1 METLIAILTILVLA
15 VVPMLLY
22 ALLLWWMDRYE
33 KEPLGLILASFLWG
47 AIPAIILSLI
57 AQIILDTPV
66 STLLGSGLGTE
77 LVGASLIAPITEEP
91 FKGLMLL
98 LLLIRFRREI
108 DTPVDGIL
116 YGGLVGFGFATTEN
130 FFYFLDA
137 YGLGGLGGVLELA
150 LYRTLLFGL
159 NHALF
164 TGCTGLGIALART
177 SPRRWV
183 RIAAPF
189 IGLATGIALHALHNF
204 GATLSDLACGAL
216 LISVASDW
224 GGVLALVGLLIFFSV
239 REQRILALYLT
250 DEVEKGTI
258 APEDYPVLCSY
269 WRRVGQRLEA
279 LVRGEIRRWWR
290 LGTYYRLASELA
302 FARHRLAT
310 VGQEKGDVR
319 NINWLRQELQ
329 RLRASL

>member
-1 METLIAILTILVLA
+1 VDTLIAILTILVLA

-33 KEPLGLILASFLWG
+33 KEPWGLILAAFLWG
-47 AIPAIILSLI
+47 AIPAVILSLI
-57 AQIILDTPV
+57 AQIILDIPV
-66 STLLGSGLGTE
+66 SDLFGSNLGTE
-77 LVGASLIAPITEEP
+77 LVGAGLIAPITEEP

-98 LLLIRFRREI
+98 LLFWFFRREI

-137 YGLGGLGGVLELA
+137 YGTGGLGGVVQLA
-150 LYRTLLFGL
+150 FFRAVLFGL

-177 SPRRWV
+177 SPQRAV
-183 RIAAPF
+183 RGIAPF
-189 IGLATGIALHALHNF
+189 IGLAAGITLHALHNF
-204 GATLSDLACGAL
+204 GATISSLTCWAL
-216 LISVASDW
+216 LISLASDW
-224 GGVLALVGLLIFFSV
+224 GGALALLGLLIYFSV
-239 REQRILALYLT
+239 REQRILARYLT

-258 APEDYPVLCSY
+258 APEDYPVICSY
-269 WRRVGQRLEA
+269 WRRVGQRLRT
-279 LVRGEIRRWWR
+279 LLRGEIGRWRR

-302 FARHRLAT
+302 FARHHLVT
-310 VGQEKGDVR
+310 VGREEETVR
-319 NINWLRQELQ
+319 RISSLRQELH
-329 RLRASL
+329 RLRAAL

>member
-1 METLIAILTILVLA
+1 MDTLIAMLTIFVLA

-22 ALLLWWMDRYE
+22 ALFLWWMDRYE
-33 KEPLGLILASFLWG
+33 KEPLSLILAAFLWG
-47 AIPAIILSLI
+47 AVPAIILSLI
-57 AQIILDTPV
+57 AQIVLDIPV
-66 STLLGSGLGTE
+66 ADLFGSGLGTE

-98 LLLIRFRREI
+98 LLMLFFRHEI
-108 DTPVDGIL
+108 DTPLDGIL

-137 YGLGGLGGVLELA
+137 YGMGGLGGVLELA
-150 LYRTLLFGL
+150 FFRAILFGL

-183 RIAAPF
+183 RVAAPF
-189 IGLATGIALHALHNF
+189 IGLGVAMTLHGLHNF
-204 GATLSDLACGAL
+204 GATISSLTCWAL
-216 LISVASDW
+216 LISLASDW
-224 GGVLALVGLLIFFSV
+224 GGALALLGLLIYFSV

-258 APEDYPVLCSY
+258 APEDYPVICSY
-269 WRRVGQRLEA
+269 WRRVGQRLGA
-279 LVRGEIRRWWR
+279 LLRGEIGRWR
-290 LGTYYRLASELA
+290 QLGTYYRLASELA
-302 FARHRLAT
+302 FARHHLVT
-310 VGQEKGDVR
+310 VGREEATARRVEQ
-319 NINWLRQELQ
+319 LRRELR
-329 RLRASL
+329 RLRPAL